1 MTMTILARELK
12 TNWKRY
18 AVSSVI
24 TFFTGFLIAFTPQ
37 IDSITLASFGD
48 GSLLGIIFV
57 AIRAGVKAAVEV
69 IIALLT
75 NKE

>member
-1 MTMTILARELK
+1 MTTTILARELK

-24 TFFTGFLIAFTPQ
+24 TFLTGFLIAFAPQ

-57 AIRAGVKAAVEV
+57 AIRAGVKAMVEV